1 MGLGSTGLVALLT
14 SLSLCLSFASQWLIL
29 STLGPGRETDLFY
42 AAAALP
48 LLVLN
53 VLAGPLGNVLLPLF
67 AADDA
72 RRGERTATAVLLVAA
87 AAVPGAATLAV
98 SAGWWIRPLFPA
110 LALDADTLAHLA
122 RLQCL
127 SIAPSLLAAVVAAS
141 AQARG
146 RFVRV
151 AAMQAAAAG
160 ASLAFVAVGVHRLGV
175 EAAAWA
181 LLLRAV
187 LELVL
192 LLPCSGWQPGARI
205 DAHFARDFWS
215 RLKPML
221 GVAAFTKTDILVE
234 RCLASLAPPGAL
246 SLYTFGQQLVS
257 AAMQVLVRS
266 VGVPLAPRLA
276 QSHARGDSGKFTQLA
291 RAGAARAGG
300 AALAIWLGIVVAGG
314 WAVAA
319 GIGGAGWTPN
329 HCRELWLVLVLLGG
343 VLVGGVAGWVL
354 AQALQARGSIA
365 ILARVGVWGFTLS
378 LPVKAIAFSYF
389 GIVGLAWAGSLYYLV
404 NTMTLWRYLR
414 PGHDRAMTT

>member
-1 MGLGSTGLVALLT
+1 MGLRSTGLVALLT
-14 SLSLCLSFASQWLIL
+14 SLSLGLSFASQWLLL

-53 VLAGPLGNVLLPLF
+53 ILAGPLANVLLPLL
-67 AADDA
+67 AADDD
-72 RRGERTATAVLLVAA
+72 RRGARTGSAVLLVAT
-87 AAVPGAATLAV
+87 AAVPGAAALAV

-110 LALDADTLAHLA
+110 LALEADALAHLA

-141 AQARG
+141 AHARG
-146 RFVRV
+146 SFVHV
-151 AAMQAAAAG
+151 AAAQTAAAG
-160 ASLAFVAVGVHRLGV
+160 AGLAFVAVGVHQLGV

-192 LLPCSGWQPGARI
+192 LLPNSGWRPGARV
-205 DAHFARDFWS
+205 DTHFARDFWS

-221 GVAAFTKTDILVE
+221 GVSAFTKTDILVE

-266 VGVPLAPRLA
+266 VGVPLAPRLTQA
-276 QSHARGDSGKFTQLA
+276 HARGDSGKFTQLA
-291 RAGAARAGG
+291 RSGAAQAGG
-300 AALAIWLGIVVAGG
+300 AALAIWLGIVVAGD
-314 WAVAA
+314 WVVEA
-319 GIGGAGWTPN
+319 GIGGVGWTPT
-329 HCRELWLVLVLLGG
+329 HCRELWLILVLLGG

-365 ILARVGVWGFTLS
+365 VLARIGVWGFTLS
-378 LPVKAIAFSYF
+378 LPLK
-389 GIVGLAWAGSLYYLV
+389 IVGFHAAGVTGLAAAGSLYYVGNAIAEWLC
-404 NTMTLWRYLR
+404 LR
-414 PGHDRAMTT
+414 RARTGRAG